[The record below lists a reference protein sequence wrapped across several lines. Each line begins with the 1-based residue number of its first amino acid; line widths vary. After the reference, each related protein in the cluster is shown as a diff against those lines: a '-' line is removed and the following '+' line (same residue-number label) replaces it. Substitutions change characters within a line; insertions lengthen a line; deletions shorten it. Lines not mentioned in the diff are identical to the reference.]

1 MYYSSMGVRI
11 PNTIVRE
18 VIRQWLQGAS
28 RDQIANDNQIG
39 AGTVSAIIKECRQN
53 DGYFDLLREVVLLVK
68 KEQALDISEFAYSI
82 RLKKK
87 MNAAGLDEEQ
97 IESFIDIIELH
108 CFRRGIIPANFV
120 TLIESICNSS
130 KMLGVRI
137 DEIPIYIREK
147 QKELQKLSDEIK
159 EREAKKLELLFW
171 EASIGIK

>member
-1 MYYSSMGVRI
+1 
-11 PNTIVRE
+11 
-18 VIRQWLQGAS
+18 
-28 RDQIANDNQIG
+28 
-39 AGTVSAIIKECRQN
+39 
-53 DGYFDLLREVVLLVK
+53 
-68 KEQALDISEFAYSI
+68 
-82 RLKKK
+82 

-108 CFRRGIIPANFV
+108 CFQRGIIPANFV

-130 KMLGVRI
+130 KILGVRI